1 MNRKDFDKL
10 QADIKALTAKYLKT
24 VEVAD
29 YHEDVDQLVE
39 DVWLELLCKP
49 VSEACEDRV
58 YGNGDHGDK

>member
-1 MNRKDFDKL
+1 MTDEVKTEELDKL
-10 QADIKALTAKYLKT
+10 QAEIKSLTAKYLKT

-49 VSEACEDRV
+49 VSEACEEAMD
-58 YGNGDHGDK
+58 G

>member
-1 MNRKDFDKL
+1 MAKNRKEKL
-10 QADIKALTAKYLKT
+10 DSLQSEIKALTAKYLKT

-49 VSEACEDRV
+49 VSEACEEAMD
-58 YGNGDHGDK
+58 G